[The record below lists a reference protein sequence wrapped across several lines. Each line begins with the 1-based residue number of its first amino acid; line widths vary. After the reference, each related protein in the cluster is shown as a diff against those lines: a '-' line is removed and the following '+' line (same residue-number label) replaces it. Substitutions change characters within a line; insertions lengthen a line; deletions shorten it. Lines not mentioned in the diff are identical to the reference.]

1 MFMVHFILYVNEIKK
16 QNRRISMVT
25 INRFLKRITYIIAAT
40 VVSLSYL
47 LTMMPQGAHALQVQ
61 TRSIQMS
68 TSSNAGSAATTL
80 YNVNFNSA
88 SVATYT
94 VKGIVV
100 QFCSNSPIIGDTT
113 CTAPAG
119 LNTSAVTVTTSGTIG
134 ASGWTPA
141 AFISNTAVNLTNA
154 TGASLATGNTVTFVL
169 NNIQN
174 PTALGTF
181 YARIY
186 TYTTTTGATGYTIA
200 NPDVSTVHTDDG
212 GIALA
217 TANQIT
223 VTAKVQETLLFCVFT
238 SVSTTGVS
246 CPGAVSGMVL
256 GDNFGVLSSTT
267 TDYLTHTNATTPL
280 YAQLGLASNATTGVI
295 VRAKASGTLTSG
307 SNTIAAS
314 GAGSGS
320 CTADS
325 AAAGTEQF
333 GFNVTAGSGG
343 TGTQT
348 ADAGYACGAGSHSFD
363 TTNLTTTSYGDPVL
377 STAGPSTEPTSE
389 ALVDFLG
396 KASTTTKSGVYTATF
411 TFIATG
417 TY

>member
-1 MFMVHFILYVNEIKK
+1 MH
-16 QNRRISMVT
+16 T
-25 INRFLKRITYIIAAT
+25 INRFLKRISYITAAT
-40 VVSLSYL
+40 VISVGSLL
-47 LTMMPQGAHALQVQ
+47 ALVPQGASALQVQ
-61 TRSIQMS
+61 TRSIEMS
-68 TSSNAGSAATTL
+68 TSSNAGSAATTS

-88 SVATYT
+88 SSTYT
-94 VKGIVV
+94 VKGFVV
-100 QFCSNSPIIGDTT
+100 QFCSNSPIISDTT
-113 CTAPAG
+113 CTAPTGFSA
-119 LNTSAVTVTTSGTIG
+119 SAVTLTTSGTIG
-134 ASGWTPA
+134 SSGWTA
-141 AFISNTAVNLTNA
+141 ASFISDTAVNITKSA
-154 TGASLATGNTVTFVL
+154 GASVNNGDTISFDLG
-169 NNIQN
+169 NIQN
-174 PTALGTF
+174 PTSSVGTF

-186 TYTTTTGATGYTIA
+186 TYDSTTGATGYTIA
-200 NPDVSTVHTDDG
+200 DPEAGAGNPHTDDG
-212 GIALA
+212 GIALS
-217 TANQIT
+217 TANQVT

-246 CPGAVSGMVL
+246 CPGSVSGMVL
-256 GDNFGVLSSTT
+256 GDSFGVLSSTT

-307 SNTIAAS
+307 SNTIAAIGS
-314 GAGSGS
+314 GSGS

-325 AAAGTEQF
+325 TTATVEQF

-348 ADAGYACGAGSHSFD
+348 ADAGYACGGGNHSFD
-363 TTNLTTTSYGDPVL
+363 TTNLTSTYGDPVL